1 MIKHIVLWNYKK
13 EKEKEM
19 NIFLEKLEG
28 LYGIIVEI
36 KNIEIRRNINNNGK
50 NFDVIFMVTFCTIED
65 MKKYMTD
72 TRHLEVAK
80 LCTDVVTDRVTID
93 CEE

>member
-28 LYGIIVEI
+28 LY
-36 KNIEIRRNINNNGK
+36 RNK
-50 NFDVIFMVTFCTIED
+50 
-65 MKKYMTD
+65 KKY
-72 TRHLEVAK
+72 K
-80 LCTDVVTDRVTID
+80 
-93 CEE
+93 